1 MNKQRIPPVDPGN
14 ASGTNKKNSD
24 TLNFA
29 FGFMPNMPLAV
40 AHSQAVWGGVIRTR
54 HSGAIS
60 SRSAMHE
67 NLVFD
72 FRTMRILPIAC
83 LVAFAGCSGIGG
95 TAGNQRVTANLAKY
109 IEEDHEK
116 TRNPRVRVGQPYDQ
130 GLPELARD

>member
-1 MNKQRIPPVDPGN
+1 MNKQRIPPVDTAN
-14 ASGTNKKNSD
+14 ASGTNKNFD

-40 AHSQAVWGGVIRTR
+40 ARSQPVLGGVIRTR
-54 HSGAIS
+54 HSGAISS

-83 LVAFAGCSGIGG
+83 LMAFTGCAAIEGVAE
-95 TAGNQRVTANLAKY
+95 NHRVTANLATY

-116 TRNPRVRVGQPYDQ
+116 TENARVRVGQPYDQ
-130 GLPELARD
+130 GLPELAQD